1 MEDMLMRFWIGL
13 LLGLL
18 MGVTAAAAYL
28 DFVDTDAGEI
38 SSQVDDP

>member
-1 MEDMLMRFWIGL
+1 MIMRFWIGL

-18 MGVTAAAAYL
+18 MGVTATTAYL
-28 DFVDTDAGEI
+28 DFVDLDAGEL